1 MRRGGLQPKE
11 PDEDYVTLFSKLA
24 LCLLLATFTVSV
36 GCNSKPDPRDNPD
49 FNEAS
54 AEDPMAIEMP

>member
-1 MRRGGLQPKE
+1 M
-11 PDEDYVTLFSKLA
+11 TLFSKLA